1 MKLFS
6 EKVDS
11 TFTNSSFN
19 VLQVESFTEIF
30 FDVYEIELNKIKYPA
45 EKIGDYN
52 GHPVVSVPVVI
63 GEQECDYP
71 FVLIK
76 GPFEILFNENNK
88 VAGTPSRRV
97 NTVDTTEPE
106 LIELFEQT
114 SEEDEVTFD
123 NLIEEESRV
132 KIADQIKTAKR
143 KAADHIA
150 KLKQAAIEDATIDLK
165 LKKEEFDKVLQIA
178 KDQLVSE
185 FVYVSNTIKKELLDD
200 NDSRYFELESIVG
213 EKINEIASSLRD
225 VVVEDF
231 NSATEA
237 FDISIKTLIS
247 NIHDTQVLPRVE
259 SVLNNISTTVDDKV
273 TKLSELVEH
282 KLAGK
287 ADIALLEDINNSVNA
302 VQVANVE
309 LNNALVK
316 GVNKA
321 LSRVGTVNTK
331 INEAVV
337 ALSDNVETK
346 IRNATDSIVSYYTE
360 KIQKLEDRTFEIN
373 ESSRQY
379 FINLVQESRDNLIK
393 EIRDIKQETPVE
405 YIVESKNGR
414 ATKSL
419 DSITSELDKKITGKV
434 SEEIARLK
442 QYISMYSSGG
452 GSVAKQ
458 FAAGGTMNGDLTVV
472 GAISANQY
480 LGITIPTGDY
490 LPLSGGTITGD
501 LTVRNTLS
509 AYSLSAE
516 RIFATQLDALSANIT
531 VIDIKQYELSGFN
544 VTGNCTI
551 QGSVSSN
558 NAVYGSNLVYLG
570 GNTAGSNLTIGTN
583 DSYNLAF
590 ETNGVNRMTI
600 LSSGFVGIGTTTP
613 NERLTV
619 SDSIS
624 ANATLATFVV
634 NGTNGLAIGRRSDGN
649 GPYVTINSTTIFF
662 GSTISNTATN
672 NAINLNNSGISIS
685 TAGSNLPITLSP
697 NGTGSVDIRNGLN
710 PQSFNIYNTYTNAT
724 SAERTAFKYINN
736 DFVIS
741 TESLPLS
748 APQRSMLFQTASATR
763 MTILSSGEVG
773 IGQAPAAGISLITNL
788 GIQSSNGNIVGATA
802 GAIGFAGRSRIYSPA
817 DNFFQLRNNANTSFA
832 SVSAADF
839 ESTSSVTGVILRSP
853 DNSRWRLTVTN
864 TGALSTTKL

>member
-19 VLQVESFTEIF
+19 VLQVESFSEIF

-45 EKIGDYN
+45 EKIGVYN

-63 GEQECDYP
+63 GEQECEYP

-88 VAGTPSRRV
+88 VAGTLSRRV

-106 LIELFEQT
+106 LVELFEQT

-132 KIADQIKTAKR
+132 KIADQIKTAKQ
-143 KAADHIA
+143 KAAVHIA

-213 EKINEIASSLRD
+213 EKIDQIASSLRG

-231 NSATEA
+231 NNATEA

-259 SVLNNISTTVDDKV
+259 SVLNNISSTVDDKV
-273 TKLSELVEH
+273 TKLSELVEN

-287 ADIALLEDINNSVNA
+287 ADIALLEDISSSVNA

-337 ALSDNVETK
+337 ALSDNVNTK
-346 IRNATDSIVSYYTE
+346 IKNATDSIVSYYTE

-458 FAAGGTMNGDLTVV
+458 FAAGGTMDGNLTVT
-472 GAISANQY
+472 GAISASSYLGLVIPSPNLSQY
-480 LGITIPTGDY
+480 LPI
-490 LPLSGGTITGD
+490 SGGTITG
-501 LTVRNTLS
+501 NLS
-509 AYSLSAE
+509 
-516 RIFATQLDALSANIT
+516 
-531 VIDIKQYELSGFN
+531 V
-544 VTGNCTI
+544 V
-551 QGSVSSN
+551 GSVSSSGAMIASNYNPGPNVAAFLQTPTSN
-558 NAVYGSNLVYLG
+558 NLRAALSDE
-570 GNTAGSNLTIGTN
+570 TGTGAN
-583 DSYNLAF
+583 VFAD
-590 ETNGVNRMTI
+590 
-600 LSSGFVGIGTTTP
+600 
-613 NERLTV
+613 
-619 SDSIS
+619 
-624 ANATLATFVV
+624 NATLSSPTLLGQIFAPNQNVTSSTSVVTKGYLDSTFGEFTRIVATTDDTISHPTTRNPDLVLSANLAANTTYLINVV
-634 NGTNGLAIGRRSDGN
+634 FYFTGTSTNPFGQLLGTFNLADYTLFHSRTNSYISASVVLATTPFQSFGACLAMTNGRQGVRYEGTITPATSGRLTLGW
-649 GPYVTINSTTIFF
+649 GPT
-662 GSTISNTATN
+662 
-672 NAINLNNSGISIS
+672 
-685 TAGSNLPITLSP
+685 TAGNTLTRKAGSYIEIT
-697 NGTGSVDIRNGLN
+697 
-710 PQSFNIYNTYTNAT
+710 
-724 SAERTAFKYINN
+724 
-736 DFVIS
+736 
-741 TESLPLS
+741 
-748 APQRSMLFQTASATR
+748 
-763 MTILSSGEVG
+763 
-773 IGQAPAAGISLITNL
+773 
-788 GIQSSNGNIVGATA
+788 
-802 GAIGFAGRSRIYSPA
+802 
-817 DNFFQLRNNANTSFA
+817 
-832 SVSAADF
+832 
-839 ESTSSVTGVILRSP
+839 
-853 DNSRWRLTVTN
+853 RLY
-864 TGALSTTKL
+864 